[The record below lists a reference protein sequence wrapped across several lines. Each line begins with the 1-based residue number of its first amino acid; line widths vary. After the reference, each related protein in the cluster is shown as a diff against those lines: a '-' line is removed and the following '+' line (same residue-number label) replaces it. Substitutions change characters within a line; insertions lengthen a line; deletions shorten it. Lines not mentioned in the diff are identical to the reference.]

1 MLFFSRGT
9 RVKQWPMPQLGDT
22 TFLVLRYSYFAIMFI
37 FSFTWGDEWYLI
49 SDKRSED
56 RKLTKP
62 EVDALF
68 QPNKPPNISLWEQF
82 SLVGVAALLGILVGI
97 APLLS

>member
-9 RVKQWPMPQLGDT
+9 RVKQWSLPQLGDT
-22 TFLVLRYSYFAIMFI
+22 TNLVLRYSYFSLMFI
-37 FSFTWGDEWYLI
+37 LSFTWGDEWYLI

-68 QPNKPPNISLWEQF
+68 QPDKPPGVSLWEQF
-82 SLVGVAALLGILVGI
+82 SLVAALVLFGIFIGFG
-97 APLLS
+97 AQLS